1 MLTSNQASLFFTVAM
16 LAVTTYFLFG
26 SIPLLILRHDNPMD
40 SKFIKSFYVTYFK
53 IALTVTMG
61 ATIAHALANKFSM
74 LMVALAVGCT
84 TIMLRRKL
92 ISQMELQGSAIQGE
106 NYMAVPEFRK
116 THKSAIIINVVQLLS
131 VLTGLISL

>member
-1 MLTSNQASLFFTVAM
+1 
-16 LAVTTYFLFG
+16 
-26 SIPLLILRHDNPMD
+26 MD

-74 LMVALAVGCT
+74 LMVALAVGYT

-92 ISQMELQGSAIQGE
+92 ISQMMLQGSAIQGE